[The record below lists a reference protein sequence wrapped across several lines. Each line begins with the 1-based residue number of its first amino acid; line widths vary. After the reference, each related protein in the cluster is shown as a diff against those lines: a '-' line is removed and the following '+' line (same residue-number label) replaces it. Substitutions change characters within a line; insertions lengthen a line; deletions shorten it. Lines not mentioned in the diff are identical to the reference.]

1 MVKNVSGTYT
11 LVPDASWQDLQT
23 DEIRLLCDTSLAPV
37 IINMPTIAALNG
49 FWNVKILVVDKS
61 QNAAVNNITINA
73 TGGNN
78 IGSDTTEVINK
89 NGGAIELQVLSL
101 TNWLATLSAEMTGGS
116 APSGAF
122 IYKPSGVAAGN
133 LYTDWALLWAAIIV
147 TKGVQLIWIDED
159 APINS
164 LAPVNYDFENRITLS
179 AKLGVTA
186 TNLLFGD
193 NVTIVNLAL
202 VKGSLTL
209 VSGSTT
215 GAVYNAL
222 AGTSLTFEDGGA
234 IGVQDGMQPFY
245 KADGAGTRNVY
256 FNGRSNT
263 IKASVAFSPAM
274 NASNGATIEIRLQGQ
289 KGTVTPYALTTDDGS
304 NLGTRI
310 RFWDY
315 GNPNGLISIG
325 QPTFV
330 PNGAL
335 HYPRVDREVFDFG
348 GNMVDP
354 MNLNQWLRVNADSDL
369 NPSASQDQTSQAVV
383 GTENQL
389 RQIIWNSA
397 SADNTTV
404 LEVEVQGSVNGSF
417 ILPVTL
423 TGPSGALSL
432 LANSGAPNYT
442 TKFCVL
448 GDKIS
453 VRWIGGTGPNGM
465 TVRIA

>member
-1 MVKNVSGTYT
+1 MVINVNGTYT
-11 LVPDASWQDLQT
+11 LVPNASWQDIQT
-23 DEIRLLCDTSLAPV
+23 DEVRLLCDTSLAPV
-37 IINMPTIAALNG
+37 VINLPEISALNG

-61 QNAAVNNITINA
+61 QNAATNNITINA

-89 NGGAIELQVLSL
+89 NGGAIEFQVLSL

-159 APINS
+159 ATISSS
-164 LAPVNYDFENRITLS
+164 LPVNYDFENRISLS
-179 AKLGVTA
+179 ARLGVTA

-234 IGVQDGMQPFY
+234 ISVQDGMLPFY
-245 KADGAGTRNVY
+245 KADGAGTRNIY

-263 IKASVAFSPAM
+263 IKASAAFSPAM
-274 NASNGATIEIRLQGQ
+274 NASNGATIDIRLQGQ

-348 GNMVDP
+348 GQP
-354 MNLNQWLRVNADSDL
+354 ALNECLAVNGVSNSSTIAM
-369 NPSASQDQTSQAVV
+369 QDQYTQAVV
-383 GTENQL
+383 GVENQL
-389 RQIIWNSA
+389 RQIIWNSQ

-404 LEVEVQGSVNGSF
+404 LEVEVQGSVGGSF

-423 TGPSGALSL
+423 TGASGALSL

-453 VRWIGGTGPNGM
+453 VRWIGGTQPNAM